1 MKTARINLGTRAF
14 APLEDYFRNKNIDD
28 EDDEEL

>member
-14 APLEDYFRNKNIDD
+14 APLEDYFRNKNV
-28 EDDEEL
+28 EDEEE